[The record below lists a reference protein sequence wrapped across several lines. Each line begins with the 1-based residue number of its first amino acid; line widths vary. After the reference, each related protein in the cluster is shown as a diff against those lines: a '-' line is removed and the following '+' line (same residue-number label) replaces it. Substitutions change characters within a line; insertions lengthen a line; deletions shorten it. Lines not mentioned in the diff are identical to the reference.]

1 MAKSYK
7 KDKEITLWHQVASRW
22 EIKTNEFKLASNG
35 IRKTNVIIQRL
46 VSQALLISIVKK
58 ERPGDIKT

>member
-7 KDKEITLWHQVASRW
+7 KDKEITLWYKIASGW

>member
-7 KDKEITLWHQVASRW
+7 KDKEITLWYKIASRW

-46 VSQALLISIVKK
+46 ISQALLISIVKK